1 MIRRSTC
8 FKIWLHRNSTYFD
21 NRRPCF
27 GVGRISKVAKE
38 LGSSI
43 RSFREGLK
51 GDEEEK
57 KEDTKP
63 EDK

>member
-1 MIRRSTC
+1 MFQNFGITEILLILLIVVLIFGMER
-8 FKIWLHRNSTYFD
+8 I
-21 NRRPCF
+21 NR
-27 GVGRISKVAKE
+27 IAKE

-57 KEDTKP
+57 KEETKL
-63 EDK
+63 EK